1 MTLLGAYVWPRDDQR
16 EVWAGGLVALL
27 SELGFREGA
36 ARVSLTR
43 LARRDL
49 IARRK
54 QGRLVHYTLTD
65 RARTVLAEGDSRIFT
80 LGSNG
85 QPGERWTLLW
95 HAIPDTHRRAR
106 EALVRRLRFLGF
118 GPIQDGTWLA
128 VRDALT
134 QVGDLLDELE
144 VREHAGLM
152 HCSPAD
158 AGDARRLIA
167 RAWDLDALAE
177 IYAAFVAQFD
187 GASAVDDATAFLLRT
202 RLVHTFRQFPFRD
215 PELPEEL
222 IKPPERRAEAVTLF
236 HELYSALAPAAQ
248 RHFDEVTTP

>member
-1 MTLLGAYVWPRDDQR
+1 MTLLGAYVWPREDGQ
-16 EVWAGGLVALL
+16 VWAGGLVALL
-27 SELGFREGA
+27 AEMGFREGA
-36 ARVSLTR
+36 ARVALTR

-54 QGRLVHYTLTD
+54 QGRLVYYTLTG
-65 RARTVLAEGDSRIFT
+65 RARAVLAEGDSRIFT

-85 QPGERWTLLW
+85 ASAEHWTLLW
-95 HAIPDTHRRAR
+95 HGIPDTHRRAR
-106 EALVRRLRFLGF
+106 DALVRRLRFLGF

-128 VRDALT
+128 VRDA
-134 QVGDLLDELE
+134 VDPVSDLLDDLG
-144 VREHAGLM
+144 VRAYAGLLR
-152 HCSPAD
+152 CSPGGMAD
-158 AGDARRLIA
+158 AHALFT

-177 IYAAFVAQFD
+177 TYAAFVTEFD
-187 GASAVDDATAFLLRT
+187 GASAEDDRSAFLLRT

-222 IKPPERRAEAVTLF
+222 IAAPRQRADAVTLF
-236 HELYSALAPAAQ
+236 HELYATLAPAAQ